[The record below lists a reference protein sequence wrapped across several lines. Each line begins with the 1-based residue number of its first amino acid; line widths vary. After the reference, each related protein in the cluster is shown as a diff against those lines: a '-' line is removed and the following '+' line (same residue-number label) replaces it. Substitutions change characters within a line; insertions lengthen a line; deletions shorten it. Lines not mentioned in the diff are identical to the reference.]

1 MMQDISVVIKNLLGG
16 VDAKQV
22 RKVAA
27 VVTDAMS
34 TVCGEKYVMIPAS
47 QLSEAQKSKAVKRP
61 KRWAKTITGIKY
73 DAKPNGFAIV
83 GEWANIWDLSAKL
96 ADDTWLMVSV
106 PGFGLMLGR
115 VKKDHEF
122 KGVWDSGKEFV
133 LKDFEEC
140 ARFEEGDYAG
150 LIANAKNFTTIPLAA

>member
-1 MMQDISVVIKNLLGG
+1 MQDISVVIKNLLGG

-47 QLSEAQKSKAVKRP
+47 QLSEAQKSKVVKRP

-83 GEWANIWDLSAKL
+83 GDWANIWDLSAKL
-96 ADDTWLMVSV
+96 DDGTYLMVSV
-106 PGFGLMLGR
+106 PGFGLMLGK
-115 VKKDHEF
+115 VKKGAEF
-122 KGVWDSGKEFV
+122 HGAWESGREFS
-133 LKDFEEC
+133 LKDFEEV
-140 ARFEEGDYAG
+140 ARFDEGDYAG
-150 LIANAKNFTTIPLAA
+150 LIANAKNFTTIPKAA